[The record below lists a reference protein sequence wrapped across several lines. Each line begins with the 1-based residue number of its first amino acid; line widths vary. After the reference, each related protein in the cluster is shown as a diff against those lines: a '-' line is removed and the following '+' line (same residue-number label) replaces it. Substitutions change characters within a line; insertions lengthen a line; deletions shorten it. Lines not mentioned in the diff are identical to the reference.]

1 MKVTAEFV
9 IRIPRGPPW
18 LTIQNC
24 SRTIRKGG
32 ELTLYQTK
40 LLQSTL
46 KLEPKRKKHL
56 RCRNRIFIA
65 LVSRKKTSGIMKYL
79 NIHSILLY
87 VHPTHIGVVVETQNK
102 KRSLFPLSH
111 PLFFAGGRKKCK
123 SKSVLLQLLLTFQ
136 SKTYSYHHLPTF
148 EETRWTE
155 KGLEI
160 RQPRLFWNNR
170 FLFPRHP

>member
-1 MKVTAEFV
+1 MGKKVNKTRLVKPVITENLIKVTAEFV

-24 SRTIRKGG
+24 ARAIRKGG

-87 VHPTHIGVVVETQNK
+87 VHPTHIGMVVKTQNK

-111 PLFFAGGRKKCK
+111 PLFFCWREKKNVNQDLCCC
-123 SKSVLLQLLLTFQ
+123 SFS
-136 SKTYSYHHLPTF
+136 
-148 EETRWTE
+148 
-155 KGLEI
+155 
-160 RQPRLFWNNR
+160 
-170 FLFPRHP
+170 